1 MNYYDL
7 DQTFSDHEFDT
18 IIFGSS
24 FMIMPD
30 QIKALELAK
39 SNCFIDLEH
48 LSNKGKIYFLLTL
61 YDEKSAFNK
70 FMEKIKPL
78 LKYIT
83 TVDFGKVT
91 YKKEF

>member
-1 MNYYDL
+1 M
-7 DQTFSDHEFDT
+7 DQEFPNKEFDT

-30 QIKALELAK
+30 QVKAIELAK
-39 SNCFIDLEH
+39 STFIFNLEH
-48 LSNKGKIYFLLTL
+48 LSKKGKIYFLLTL
-61 YDEKSAFNK
+61 YEEKSNFNK

-78 LKYIT
+78 LKYLT

-91 YKKEF
+91 YRK